1 MIQFIERRHPEKIA
15 PYCEFIGISSSQIE
29 CMETYIKSFQEN
41 GGSRLF
47 LKARDFELELQAM
60 DLEN

>member
-1 MIQFIERRHPEKIA
+1 
-15 PYCEFIGISSSQIE
+15 
-29 CMETYIKSFQEN
+29 METYIKSFQEN